1 MSPLVEPTLNNGRE
15 IVLSMNDG
23 VYFTKK
29 FNVGPMG
36 WNSEAKSKGKGK
48 GIAKD
53 GSSPYKK
60 CQITQNKKTR
70 SVRITKVSTDVAK
83 LWNELTNGLRSS
95 NSLVKEDV
103 NLVLQKKKT

>member
-36 WNSEAKSKGKGK
+36 
-48 GIAKD
+48 
-53 GSSPYKK
+53 
-60 CQITQNKKTR
+60 
-70 SVRITKVSTDVAK
+70 
-83 LWNELTNGLRSS
+83 
-95 NSLVKEDV
+95 
-103 NLVLQKKKT
+103 